1 MLIVECKVMKD
12 ILGEKVEKVVVS
24 TRVVDSPCCLVT
36 NEYGWSANMERIMK
50 AQTFRDASSFS
61 NLQSKKTMEIY
72 QDHANIAELRKK
84 RGNAAD
90 ATLKDLVLML
100 YQPTHLTSCLLL
112 KIQHRSQL
120 EYIE

>member
-1 MLIVECKVMKD
+1 MLTAECKVMKD

-36 NEYGWSANMERIMK
+36 NEYGWSVNMEHIMK
-50 AQTFRDASSFS
+50 AQTLRDASSFS
-61 NLQSKKTMEIY
+61 YIQSKETMEIY
-72 QDHANIAELRKK
+72 QDYAIIAELRKK

-100 YQPTHLTSCLLL
+100 Y
-112 KIQHRSQL
+112 
-120 EYIE
+120 